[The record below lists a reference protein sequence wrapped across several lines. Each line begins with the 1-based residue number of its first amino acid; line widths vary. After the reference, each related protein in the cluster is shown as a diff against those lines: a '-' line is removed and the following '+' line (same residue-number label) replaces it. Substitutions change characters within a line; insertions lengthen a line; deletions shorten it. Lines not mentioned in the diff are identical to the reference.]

1 MMTHDRLREALKAA
15 TRSVA
20 TLVVAPMLLSF
31 SIRRI
36 VLGADRALEGSTQL
50 LALVPGLPGQYLR
63 RAFLMRVL
71 DACDKGC
78 TVEFG
83 TIFSR
88 TGARLGRNA
97 YVGPA
102 CHLGLVDVGDDVM
115 LAPGVHV
122 PSGGHVHG
130 TDDLSTPMR
139 EQQGVVRRVRIG
151 AGAWIGANS
160 VVMADVGAGSIV
172 GAGAVVTKAIP
183 PGVTAAGV
191 PARVVAVRD
200 HGPGYAHPVSH
211 PSATVRS

>member
-1 MMTHDRLREALKAA
+1 MRDALKAVA
-15 TRSVA
+15 RFVA
-20 TLVVAPMLLSF
+20 TLVVTPMLVSF
-31 SIRRI
+31 SVKRL
-36 VLGADRALEGSTQL
+36 VLGPDRALEGSTQL
-50 LALVPGLPGQYLR
+50 LALAPGLLGQYLR
-63 RAFLMRVL
+63 RAFLMQVL

-102 CHLGLVDVGDDVM
+102 CHLGLVDIGADVM

-130 TDDLSTPMR
+130 TDELSIPMR
-139 EQQGVVRRVRIG
+139 EQQGIVRRVRIG

-160 VVMADVGAGSIV
+160 VVMADVGADSIV
-172 GAGAVVTKAIP
+172 GAGAVVTKSVPA
-183 PGVTAAGV
+183 GVTAAGV
-191 PARVVAVRD
+191 PARVVGARD
-200 HGPGYAHPVSH
+200 RGPLYAHSVSN